1 LINGNRPNIE
11 LTKGYTDSKK
21 YFIDKL
27 AEAVSIVA
35 AAYPKDVIENERL

>member
-1 LINGNRPNIE
+1 MVIDQISE
-11 LTKGYTDSKK
+11 LKKKDSKK

-35 AAYPKDVIENERL
+35 AAFYQRCYLVE